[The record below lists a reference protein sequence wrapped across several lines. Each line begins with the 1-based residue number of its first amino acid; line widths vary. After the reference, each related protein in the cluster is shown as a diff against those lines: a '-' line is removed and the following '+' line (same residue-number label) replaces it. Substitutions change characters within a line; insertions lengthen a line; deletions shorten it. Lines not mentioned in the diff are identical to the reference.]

1 MSRKIYS
8 FVLMAGF
15 AASLVVGLW
24 LMLGLLKSSRQ
35 TASIGGPFQ
44 LKDQFGKTVTETGL
58 LGRPTLMFFGFTHC
72 PDICPTSLF
81 EMSEVLRAMGND
93 ADRVN
98 AFFVSVDPER
108 DTAESIKDYLASF
121 DPHLRGLTGTSE
133 ELAKITAEYRVYSK
147 KVPLKGGDY
156 TIDHTSLVYL
166 MNSEGK
172 FAKSF
177 DIKRT
182 PQQAAAELER
192 YF

>member
-1 MSRKIYS
+1 MSRKTYS

-15 AASLVVGLW
+15 SASLVVGLW
-24 LMLGLLKSSRQ
+24 LTLGLLKSLSQ
-35 TASIGGPFQ
+35 TTSIGGPFQ
-44 LKDQFGKTVTETGL
+44 LKDQFGKAVTETSL

-192 YF
+192 YL